1 MFFFSVGKPL
11 EFQRNLDPSDE
22 DIEKLHSEFTKAIT
36 ELFEQHKS
44 KYIEDHENIKLVIE

>member
-11 EFQRNLDPSDE
+11 EFERNLDPSDE